1 VFYAQNKIHTI
12 ELTELKGQFEYL
24 NLRIDQVMEIQSLN
38 TSVEQNAKDLRE
50 IKEFLSKQGFKNRK
64 QQEDS

>member
-1 VFYAQNKIHTI
+1 
-12 ELTELKGQFEYL
+12 
-24 NLRIDQVMEIQSLN
+24 MEIQSLN

-50 IKEFLSKQGFKNRK
+50 IKEFLSKQVFKNRK